1 MGICE
6 QCGND
11 YDKTF
16 TLTLHDGSEHTFDSI
31 ECAAERI
38 APRCE
43 NCGVRILGHGLEGE
57 GHYFCCHSCAEK
69 VGYPT
74 LKDRV

>member
-1 MGICE
+1 MAVCE

-11 YDKTF
+11 YDKAF
-16 TLTLHDGSEHTFDSI
+16 TVNLSDGSEHTFDCF
-31 ECAAERI
+31 ECAIERT

-43 NCGVRILGHGLEGE
+43 NCGVRILGHGLEAE
-57 GHYFCCHSCAEK
+57 GRYFCCHSCAEK
-69 VGYPT
+69 VGYPA